1 MKLWQSIHQST
12 QGRIVFA
19 GLLLYA
25 VWQMYLGG
33 SAPGKVAESLREGKG
48 KVNVQVVLP
57 FTPDRFHVIAMQQF
71 GRVSGTEDTSIE
83 VRGVKRDD
91 LSGLAR
97 PFWVKSIEPLKETE
111 HVIEKTDVVPVP
123 VGTGTHSVA
132 RLSQDESRH
141 GGRH

>member
-1 MKLWQSIHQST
+1 MKLWQSIYQST

-19 GLLLYA
+19 GILLYA

-48 KVNVQVVLP
+48 KVNVQVFLP

-97 PFWVKSIEPLKETE
+97 PFWVKSIEPLKG
-111 HVIEKTDVVPVP
+111 D
-123 VGTGTHSVA
+123 
-132 RLSQDESRH
+132 
-141 GGRH
+141 

>member
-33 SAPGKVAESLREGKG
+33 TASGKVAESLREGKG

-91 LSGLAR
+91 LSRLAR
-97 PFWVKSIEPLKETE
+97 PFWVKRIEPLKG
-111 HVIEKTDVVPVP
+111 D
-123 VGTGTHSVA
+123 
-132 RLSQDESRH
+132 
-141 GGRH
+141 

>member
-25 VWQMYLGG
+25 VWQMYLGM
-33 SAPGKVAESLREGKG
+33 SASSKVAESLREGKG

-97 PFWVKSIEPLKETE
+97 PFWVKSIEPLKG
-111 HVIEKTDVVPVP
+111 D
-123 VGTGTHSVA
+123 
-132 RLSQDESRH
+132 
-141 GGRH
+141 

>member
-19 GLLLYA
+19 GILLYA

-71 GRVSGTEDTSIE
+71 GRVSGFFWS
-83 VRGVKRDD
+83 KRIV
-91 LSGLAR
+91 SHASQK
-97 PFWVKSIEPLKETE
+97 KSSF
-111 HVIEKTDVVPVP
+111 V
-123 VGTGTHSVA
+123 
-132 RLSQDESRH
+132 
-141 GGRH
+141 

>member
-1 MKLWQSIHQST
+1 MRLWQSIRQST

-19 GLLLYA
+19 GILLYA
-25 VWQMYLGG
+25 VWQIYLGVT
-33 SAPGKVAESLREGKG
+33 APGKVAESLREGKG

-57 FTPDRFHVIAMQQF
+57 FTPGRFHVMAMQQF

-97 PFWVKSIEPLKETE
+97 PFWVKRIEPLKG
-111 HVIEKTDVVPVP
+111 D
-123 VGTGTHSVA
+123 
-132 RLSQDESRH
+132 
-141 GGRH
+141 

>member
-19 GLLLYA
+19 GILLYA

-71 GRVSGTEDTSIE
+71 GRVSGTEDTLIE

-97 PFWVKSIEPLKETE
+97 PFWVKSIEPLKG
-111 HVIEKTDVVPVP
+111 D
-123 VGTGTHSVA
+123 
-132 RLSQDESRH
+132 
-141 GGRH
+141 

>member
-1 MKLWQSIHQST
+1 MKLWQSIHQSS
-12 QGRIVFA
+12 QGRIVFVCV
-19 GLLLYA
+19 LLYA
-25 VWQMYLGG
+25 VLQIHLGI
-33 SAPGKVAESLREGKG
+33 SASGKVAESLREGKG

-97 PFWVKSIEPLKETE
+97 PFWVKSIEPLKG
-111 HVIEKTDVVPVP
+111 D
-123 VGTGTHSVA
+123 
-132 RLSQDESRH
+132 
-141 GGRH
+141 